1 MDAKKLK
8 DGVSVKEIES
18 FAKKHRFALFFS
30 LALLLSCLFNF
41 VFFVGWSMV
50 FGAAGGILGALFPQR
65 IQGIFQGA
73 SCFFRKQE
81 DLTQL
86 VLTIV
91 GLILAV
97 FLPVLTFLVLGAAG
111 GKYFQSLAC
120 CCGHEKKEADIEVAE
135 TEETEDKE

>member
-8 DGVSVKEIES
+8 EGVSVKEIEG
-18 FAKKHRFALFFS
+18 FAKKHRFALFFC

-50 FGAAGGILGALFPQR
+50 FGAAGGILGALFPQK
-65 IQGIFQGA
+65 IQKIFQGA

-91 GLILAV
+91 CLVLAI
-97 FLPVLTFLVLGAAG
+97 FLPILTFLTLGAAG
-111 GKYFQSLAC
+111 GKYLQGLAC
-120 CCGHEKKEADIEVAE
+120 CCEADKNKEDIEVVQD
-135 TEETEDKE
+135 EEKE

>member
-8 DGVSVKEIES
+8 DGVSVKELES
-18 FAKKHRFALFFS
+18 FAKKHRFELFFC

-50 FGAAGGILGALFPQR
+50 FGAAGGILGALFPKK

-86 VLTIV
+86 VLTVV

-97 FLPVLTFLVLGAAG
+97 FLPILTFFVLGAAG
-111 GKYFQSLAC
+111 GKYLQALAC
-120 CCGHEKKEADIEVAE
+120 CGGDDKSKEDIEIAQ
-135 TEETEDKE
+135 TEEPEDKE